1 MSTTVDQIAGRR
13 FLRSPGLFR
22 KARAATAGLSSGQLA
37 RPTGYVLL
45 LTIVV
50 VLNIVGI
57 LMVLSASSVKSILSH
72 GSAWY
77 YFERQVTWLAIG
89 AVALIVGARIDY
101 RHWRRV
107 VLPLLTLATAL
118 LVVVL
123 VPGVGHTAFGSRRW
137 LGFGALS
144 IQPSELGKLALLIYG
159 AEVLSRRTDA
169 ARTWKLSLRPV
180 AGVFLVFAALVMKE
194 PDMGT
199 TIVLA
204 IIAGTLLFVGGIRG
218 RHLAGIGAGVALGAT
233 FLAVAEPYRRARLL
247 SFLHP
252 VADRMNG
259 GWQVYQ
265 SLIAISSGRLVGVGL
280 GAGRSKWQFLPNAHT
295 DFIFAVIA
303 EELGFV
309 GCLLV
314 VGLFAAFAVFGVRAA
329 VRAPDRFGMLV
340 AAGITGWVVGQAIV
354 NMGAV
359 IGLLPVTG
367 VPLPFVSFGGSALL
381 FTMGAAGILLNVAR
395 QGRD

>member
-1 MSTTVDQIAGRR
+1 VATAAERIAGRR
-13 FLRSPGLFR
+13 RLRLPQVVRQGRDGAARLF
-22 KARAATAGLSSGQLA
+22 AGPHP

-45 LTIVV
+45 LTVIG
-50 VLNIVGI
+50 VLNVVGI
-57 LMVLSASSVKSILSH
+57 LMVLSASSVTSILSH

-77 YFERQVTWLAIG
+77 YFERQVTWLAFGLI
-89 AVALIVGARIDY
+89 ALVLGARIDY
-101 RHWRRV
+101 RQLRRI
-107 VLPLLTLATAL
+107 VLPLLTLATVL
-118 LVVVL
+118 LLVVL
-123 VPGVGHTAFGSRRW
+123 VPGIGHTAYGSRRW

-144 IQPSELGKLALLIYG
+144 IQPSELGKLALLVYG
-159 AEVLSRRTDA
+159 AEVLCRRSDA
-169 ARTWKLSLRPV
+169 GRMWRLSLRPI
-180 AGVFLVFAALVMKE
+180 AGVFCVFAALVMKE

-204 IIAGTLLFVGGIRG
+204 IIAGTLLFVGGIRAH
-218 RHLAGIGAGVALGAT
+218 HLAAIGAVGAGAAA
-233 FLAVAEPYRRARLL
+233 FFAVAEPYRRARLL
-247 SFLHP
+247 SFMHP
-252 VADRMNG
+252 AADKMNG

-265 SLIAISSGRLVGVGL
+265 SLIAISSGRWIGAGL
-280 GAGRSKWQFLPNAHT
+280 GAGRAKWQFLPNAHT

-303 EELGFV
+303 EELGFL

-329 VRAPDRFGMLV
+329 VRAPDRFGMLI

-381 FTMGAAGILLNVAR
+381 FTMGAAGVLLNVAR
-395 QGRD
+395 QGRE

>member
-1 MSTTVDQIAGRR
+1 
-13 FLRSPGLFR
+13 
-22 KARAATAGLSSGQLA
+22 
-37 RPTGYVLL
+37 VLL
-45 LTIVV
+45 LAVVV
-50 VLNIVGI
+50 VLNVVGI
-57 LMVLSASSVKSILSH
+57 LMVLSASSVKSILNH

-77 YFERQVTWLAIG
+77 YFERQLTWLGIG
-89 AVALIVGARIDY
+89 AIALFVGARIDY

-107 VLPLLTLATAL
+107 VLPLLALATAL
-118 LVVVL
+118 LFVVL
-123 VPGVGHTAFGSRRW
+123 IPGVGHTAFGSRRW

-180 AGVFLVFAALVMKE
+180 AGVFCVYAALVMAE

-204 IIAGTLLFVGGIRG
+204 IIAGTVLFVGGIRG
-218 RHLAGIGAGVALGAT
+218 RHLAAIGAAGGLGAM
-233 FLAVAEPYRRARLL
+233 FFAFSEPYRRQRLL

-303 EELGFV
+303 EELGFI

-340 AAGITGWVVGQAIV
+340 AAGITGWVVGQAVV

-395 QGRD
+395 QGREL